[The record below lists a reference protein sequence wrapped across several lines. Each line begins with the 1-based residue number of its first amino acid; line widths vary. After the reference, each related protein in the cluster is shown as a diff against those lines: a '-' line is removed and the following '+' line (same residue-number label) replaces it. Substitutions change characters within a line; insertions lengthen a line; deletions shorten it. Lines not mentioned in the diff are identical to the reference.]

1 MTPSPPAA
9 GSCHASRQS
18 PRSARR
24 IGLAL
29 ATSHQAASYAR
40 ADSSHWSQIK
50 RRVQRGLHYITA
62 TVGWGRCTA
71 RTARS
76 AASIRSRR
84 EACTSLGTRTT
95 AAWLSHPRRR
105 ARRRRRRRH
114 RHRRRHRRTRRRS
127 NTAARSASATP
138 TWAATGA
145 RTTRACRYMKEK
157 ATLTQTWRVSTQTR
171 RVACTRSRTM
181 VGASPARWFKKK
193 NAAFRQCNSSPSAV

>member
-105 ARRRRRRRH
+105 ARRR
-114 RHRRRHRRTRRRS
+114 S

-193 NAAFRQCNSSPSAV
+193 NRRLSPV